1 MVGSTLQ
8 GGVSKRCDQ
17 GNTQGQH
24 QGTEHEKQAYAAES
38 VGRYRHGRLVVCN
51 SVGLVFKLIGKPVL
65 YVASESMLT
74 AIGRSAES
82 MPSQVRLPTTH
93 AVLPMW
99 VLC

>member
-1 MVGSTLQ
+1 MGSTLHAS
-8 GGVSKRCDQ
+8 VSKCCSQ
-17 GNTQGQH
+17 GDTQGQR

-51 SVGLVFKLIGKPVL
+51 SDGLVFKLTYKPAL
-65 YVASESMLT
+65 YVASESRLT

-82 MPSQVRLPTTH
+82 MPSQVRLPRTH
-93 AVLPMW
+93 AVRPMW